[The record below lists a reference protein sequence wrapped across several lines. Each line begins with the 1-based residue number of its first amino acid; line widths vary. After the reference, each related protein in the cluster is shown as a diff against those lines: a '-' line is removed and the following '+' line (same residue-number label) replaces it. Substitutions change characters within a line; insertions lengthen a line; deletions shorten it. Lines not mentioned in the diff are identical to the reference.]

1 MAQLT
6 HELET
11 FDVATPELSSSPP
24 IYLIPPFPSIS
35 PPAPTFHISTPPLIS
50 LFLSPSLPISIL
62 PNSHISQPPLSICL
76 PSTHISNPLLRYPYP
91 FLPYL
96 YLPSHSS
103 LLPIILKTLWSLMNM
118 LQNTFYHFFM
128 RV

>member
-35 PPAPTFHISTPPLIS
+35 PPAPTFHISTPPPHIS
-50 LFLSPSLPISIL
+50 IPLSLP
-62 PNSHISQPPLSICL
+62 SHIYTPK
-76 PSTHISNPLLRYPYP
+76 
-91 FLPYL
+91 LPYL
-96 YLPSHSS
+96 STSPFNLSS
-103 LLPIILKTLWSLMNM
+103 LHPYI
-118 LQNTFYHFFM
+118 
-128 RV
+128 